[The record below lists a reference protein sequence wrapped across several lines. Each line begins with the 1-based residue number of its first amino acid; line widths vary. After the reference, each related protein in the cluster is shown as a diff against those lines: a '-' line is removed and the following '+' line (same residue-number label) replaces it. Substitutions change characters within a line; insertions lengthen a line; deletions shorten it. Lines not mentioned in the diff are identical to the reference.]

1 MSEPT
6 NMIKVA
12 VVGGE
17 GIGPEVTAQ
26 SQRILDWFAKRR
38 GAPVILREAQYGLI
52 PYLAT
57 GKVLP
62 EDAAEAMD
70 EADAILW
77 GATGGPETKEVPAAA
92 RKAGGLLSLRSKYD
106 LYANLRPIRANPAL
120 SESSPLKARVLKDV
134 DFVII
139 RELAGGIYFGEP
151 RGIETLA
158 DGQRRGF
165 NTEQYTTTQIRRVA
179 RSAFE
184 FARTRRGKVCSVD
197 KANVLETSVLW
208 REEVTA
214 LHSEEFSDVELKHMY
229 VDNAAMQIVREPS
242 QFDVMVTGNI
252 FGDILSDCA
261 AMASG
266 SLGMLPSASLGPVD
280 RYGRRKALYEP
291 VHGSAPDIAGKGIA
305 NPLGSVLSVAMMLRI
320 TLNRGLDADLLE
332 KAIDSALS
340 NGART
345 ADIAEPGAP
354 SLSTK
359 EMGDAVLAALDEVAS
374 QATESV

>member
-38 GAPVILREAQYGLI
+38 GAPIISREAQYGLI

-62 EDAAEAMD
+62 EETAEAMD
-70 EADAILW
+70 EADAVLW

-139 RELAGGIYFGEP
+139 RELTGGIYFGEP

-165 NTEQYTTTQIRRVA
+165 NTEQYTTSQIRRVA

-184 FARTRRGKVCSVD
+184 LARSRRGKVCSVD

-208 REEVTA
+208 REEVAA
-214 LHSEEFSDVELKHMY
+214 LHLEEFSDVELTHMY

-320 TLNRGLDADLLE
+320 TLNRGADADLLE

-354 SLSTK
+354 RLSTK
-359 EMGDAVLAALDEVAS
+359 EMGDEVLAALDEVAS
-374 QATESV
+374 QARESV